1 MDHFQLRNG
10 ELFAEDVPLSRIAD
24 EVGTPV
30 YVYSRATLERHARVF
45 REALE
50 PLGKVHLAFAVKANP
65 NLAVLRVMSREGY
78 GADVV
83 SGGELAR
90 ALAAGMPADDIVF
103 SGVGKT
109 VREMAQALDARIG
122 QFNLESEEEGIELA
136 RLAQGQGRTAACA
149 LRVNPDVDAGT
160 HEKISTGKSSN
171 KFGVP
176 IDQAAAVYARLASQ
190 PGLEMRGLAVHIGSQ
205 LADLAPLQNAFER
218 LGLLIAELRG
228 AGHTISHADLGG
240 GLGVPYKAGD
250 VLPSPAEYGAMVARV
265 TKGWDTTLMFE
276 PGRVIAGNA
285 GVLLTRVIRV
295 KRGHNRDPFVIVDA
309 AMNDLARPALYG
321 AWHDFD
327 PVRPTGVRMTAN
339 IVGPICETGDTFA
352 TGRDIDALEAGE
364 LAVFRTAGAY
374 GATMASSYNSR
385 GFVAEVMVDGDR
397 FATVADRIAPETIFA
412 AERVPAFL
420 E

>member
-1 MDHFQLRNG
+1 VDHFELRNG
-10 ELFAEDVPLSRIAD
+10 ELYAEHVPLARIAE

-50 PLGKVHLAFAVKANP
+50 ALPKKHIAFAVKSNP
-65 NLAVLRVMSREGY
+65 NLAVLRVLGRQGY

-83 SGGELAR
+83 SGGEMKR
-90 ALAAGMPADDIVF
+90 ALAAGIPAPDIVF
-103 SGVGKT
+103 SGVGKSA
-109 VREMAQALDARIG
+109 REMADALDARIG
-122 QFNLESEEEGIELA
+122 QFNIESEEEGVELA
-136 RLAQGQGRTAACA
+136 RIAEEKGLVAACV
-149 LRVNPDVDAGT
+149 LRVNPDIDAGT
-160 HEKISTGKSSN
+160 HEKISTGKADN
-171 KFGVP
+171 KFGVAYDLTSG
-176 IDQAAAVYARLASQ
+176 IYDRLAKL
-190 PGLEMRGLAVHIGSQ
+190 PGLRMRGLAVHIGSQ
-205 LADLAPLQNAFER
+205 LSDLKPLELAF
-218 LGLLIAELRG
+218 GKVGALLSLLRSS
-228 AGHTISHADLGG
+228 GHDVTHIDLGG
-240 GLGVPYKAGD
+240 GLGVPYKGGD

-265 TKGWDTTLMFE
+265 TDGWDVQLMFE
-276 PGRVIAGNA
+276 PGRIITGNA

-295 KRGHNRDPFVIVDA
+295 KRNGNRPPFVVVDA

-327 PVRPTGVRMTAN
+327 AVKPTGERMTAH

-352 TGRDIDALEAGE
+352 RDRECDALAAGD

-385 GFVAEVMVDGDR
+385 GFVPEVLVDGDR
-397 FATVADRIAPETIFA
+397 YAVVADRIPPEEIYA
-412 AERVPAFL
+412 AERVPEWL